1 MTLEPFTLDPE
12 LFAIRRFDVAENGV
26 GITFSPNLIDEHG
39 NLRDD
44 MVCVLKLDDYHA
56 YNSRSTRNPPKVI
69 DNLVIVRCCDGSAK
83 LHLIELRKANGRR
96 PTRRLKAEDIE
107 EKFYTA
113 IHDFIE
119 KRYADLFPGD
129 KIADIK
135 AYLVSDPWN
144 HSCREGRREF
154 FEKKVKSSALDAY
167 GARKPFKVFGKSV
180 FINPILPPDPVIEP
194 C

>member
-1 MTLEPFTLDPE
+1 MILEPFTLEPE
-12 LFAIRRFDVAENGV
+12 LFAIRRFDVTENGV
-26 GITFSPNLIDEHG
+26 GITFSPRLLDENG

-44 MVCVLKLDDYHA
+44 AVCVLKLDDYHA
-56 YNSRSTRNPPKVI
+56 YNSRTARNPPKVI
-69 DNLVIVRCCDGSAK
+69 DNLVIVRCCDGTAR

-107 EKFYTA
+107 EKFHTA

-119 KRYADLFPGD
+119 KRYASIFPME

-144 HSCREGRREF
+144 QSGKEERREL

-167 GARKPFKVFGKSV
+167 GARRPFKIFGRSV